1 MVIEVVSKA
10 DVFPWK
16 RSRLGVGAT
25 VPEDGD
31 VKREELSSN
40 ETLRRQLLG
49 RDYKKV
55 RAGKGPLGGVAVVG
69 SKPRPLGSTREIGQE
84 SGDEEGRSSL
94 GKSKRKRRVEETEEG
109 AGVSDE
115 EVTRVSKASMGT
127 SRPQKRAVN
136 YLDQVLAEKSR
147 RQRKKSK
154 KRKKHDSES

>member
-1 MVIEVVSKA
+1 
-10 DVFPWK
+10 
-16 RSRLGVGAT
+16 LGVGAT

-55 RAGKGPLGGVAVVG
+55 RAGKGDKGALGGVAVVG

-94 GKSKRKRRVEETEEG
+94 GKSKRKRRVGETEEG
-109 AGVSDE
+109 AGISDE

>member
-1 MVIEVVSKA
+1 
-10 DVFPWK
+10 
-16 RSRLGVGAT
+16 VGAT

-31 VKREELSSN
+31 VKREGLSSN

-55 RAGKGPLGGVAVVG
+55 RVGKGPLGGVAVVG